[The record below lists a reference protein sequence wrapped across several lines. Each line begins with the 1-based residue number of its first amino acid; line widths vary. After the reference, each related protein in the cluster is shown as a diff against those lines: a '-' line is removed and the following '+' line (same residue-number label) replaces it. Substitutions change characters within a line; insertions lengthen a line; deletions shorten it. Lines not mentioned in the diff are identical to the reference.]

1 MFRQSVR
8 RAMKGVTT
16 KLEQVHG
23 MPADTL
29 TLQKLSA
36 QIGTVVQQLAEVVHK
51 LHLVRATE
59 RYVFAFQQLSKEPF
73 KAAAW
78 SLRATDTMLHCICVK
93 IKAAHTYLERP
104 YHILSKNGFKNQA
117 IQN

>member
-16 KLEQVHG
+16 KLEQVQG
-23 MPADTL
+23 LPAGTV
-29 TLQKLSA
+29 TQQKLSA

-59 RYVFAFQQLSKEPF
+59 RRVYAFQ
-73 KAAAW
+73 
-78 SLRATDTMLHCICVK
+78 
-93 IKAAHTYLERP
+93 
-104 YHILSKNGFKNQA
+104 
-117 IQN
+117 